1 MPKVTVILPS
11 LNVHEYIEDCLQ
23 SVCNQTLTD
32 IEIICVDA
40 GSNDGTL
47 ETIRDFEQKDKRI
60 KVLLSD
66 KKSYGRQMNLGI
78 DAATGEYIGIV
89 ETDDYVRPEM
99 FEQLYE
105 IAHANNLDF
114 VKADFYR
121 FNHDKEGKEVLYLNK
136 LTDDISCY
144 NRIINPRKEK
154 QVFKFVMNTWS
165 GIYKKEFLIN
175 NNIRHNETPGASFQD
190 TDFWFQTFSLA
201 ERTYFVDKPYYM
213 NRRDNPNSSVY
224 SNKKIYAFCDEY
236 DYIYSKLFEGNK
248 NSDLI
253 PEFQLYR
260 YRSYMS
266 SLNKCE
272 GEDKKRFAYKFKE
285 DLLESKAR
293 GELDLS
299 LFTEGGKKT
308 VDFILNNTDKFISQQ
323 LKRKPVDYKLGANS
337 KEIIFSSSLNRTPKI
352 SVIIPLYNAEKFI
365 GESLKSVLN
374 QTLRE
379 IEVIVVNDGSTDASL
394 DKVKEF
400 CKIDN
405 RITLLSQPNS
415 GSGKA
420 RNFGMNF
427 AKGEYLAFMDADD
440 WYPEND
446 ILESLYI
453 KAKTN
458 HAKICGGSFSNSKK
472 GIVTTKFQGNYK
484 KYTFETEGFI
494 NFSDYQFDYGYH
506 RFIYSRELIKENK
519 IEFPDLLRFQDP
531 PFFLACMQAAGK
543 FYAIP
548 KNVYRYR
555 KGENE
560 LKWNEKK
567 IIDLLEGILFE
578 VKFSRTNN
586 LATLHRIAVDHLNVE
601 FIGILLK
608 YIDFSYIHVLETLF
622 EINKN
627 IRTSLLNQA
636 GYRLDPDKQYIIK
649 PLRRFA
655 EKFNPKIQSVIIKT
669 SNHEIIID
677 NNQYKKQN
685 LSEIELLRNESQ
697 KLKAKLN
704 KLENGISYKIGRII
718 TFIPRIILKTFRS
731 IKK

>member
-105 IAHANNLDF
+105 IAHATNLDF

-121 FNHDKEGKEVLYLNK
+121 FNHDKEGKEILYLNK
-136 LTDDISCY
+136 LTDDIAYY

-165 GIYKKEFLIN
+165 GIYKKEFLIK
-175 NNIRHNETPGASFQD
+175 NNIRHSETPGASFQD

-224 SNKKIYAFCDEY
+224 SNKKIYAFCNEY
-236 DYIYSKLFEGNK
+236 DYIYSKLFEGNR

-285 DLLESKAR
+285 DLLASKAR
-293 GELDLS
+293 DELDLS
-299 LFTEGGKKT
+299 LFTGGGKKT
-308 VDFILNNTDKFISQQ
+308 VDLILNNTDKFISQQ
-323 LKRKPVDYKLGANS
+323 LKKKPVDYKLGVNS
-337 KEIIFSSSLNRTPKI
+337 KEVIISSLDRTPKI

-365 GESLKSVLN
+365 EKSLKTVLN

-379 IEVIVVNDGSTDASL
+379 IEVIVVNDGSTDSSL

-405 RITLLSQPNS
+405 RITILSQPNS

-440 WYPEND
+440 WYPEKD

-506 RFIYSRELIKENK
+506 RFIYLRELIKKNR
-519 IEFPDLLRFQDP
+519 ILFPDLKRFQDP
-531 PFFLACMQAAGK
+531 PFFLNCMKAADK

-548 KNVYRYR
+548 KIVYCYR
-555 KGENE
+555 KGENAV
-560 LKWNEKK
+560 KWTPEK
-567 IIDLLEGILFE
+567 ISDLLEGILFE
-578 VKFSRTNN
+578 IKFSKENKYP
-586 LATLHRIAVDHLNVE
+586 ALHRIAADHINVE
-601 FIGILLK
+601 FEKQINPFLNFNNIK
-608 YIDFSYIHVLETLF
+608 ILETLF
-622 EINKN
+622 AINHEIDKN
-627 IRTSLLNQA
+627 LLCEA
-636 GYRLDPDKQYIIK
+636 GYKIDIKKNYIIK
-649 PLRRFA
+649 PLRRFSKKLD
-655 EKFNPKIQSVIIKT
+655 EQILNITIQTNTRNIVLEGVNQKATESSFENKEIIK
-669 SNHEIIID
+669 
-677 NNQYKKQN
+677 QN
-685 LSEIELLRNESQ
+685 ELLIKKINN
-697 KLKAKLN
+697 LKN
-704 KLENGISYKIGRII
+704 SVSFKIGRAI
-718 TFIPRIILKTFRS
+718 TFIPRKILS
-731 IKK
+731 LKK

>member
-40 GSNDGTL
+40 GSNDVTL
-47 ETIRDFEQKDKRI
+47 EIIRDFEQKDKRI

-121 FNHDKEGKEVLYLNK
+121 FNHDKEGKEILYLNK
-136 LTDDISCY
+136 LTDDIAYY

-165 GIYKKEFLIN
+165 GIYKKEFLIK
-175 NNIRHNETPGASFQD
+175 NNIRHSETPGASFQD

-224 SNKKIYAFCDEY
+224 SNKKIYAFCNEY
-236 DYIYSKLFEGNK
+236 DYIYSKLFEGNR

-285 DLLESKAR
+285 DLLASKAR
-293 GELDLS
+293 DELDLS

-308 VDFILNNTDKFISQQ
+308 VDLILNNTDKFISQQ
-323 LKRKPVDYKLGANS
+323 LKKKPVDYKLGANS
-337 KEIIFSSSLNRTPKI
+337 KEVIISSLDRTPKI

-365 GESLKSVLN
+365 EKSLKTVLN

-379 IEVIVVNDGSTDASL
+379 IEVIVVNDGSTDSSL

-405 RITLLSQPNS
+405 RITILSQPNS

-440 WYPEND
+440 WYPEKD

-506 RFIYSRELIKENK
+506 RFIYLRELIKKNR
-519 IEFPDLLRFQDP
+519 ILFPDLKRFQDP
-531 PFFLACMQAAGK
+531 PFFLNCMKAADK

-548 KNVYRYR
+548 KIVYCYR
-555 KGENE
+555 KGENAV
-560 LKWNEKK
+560 KWTPEK
-567 IIDLLEGILFE
+567 ISDLLEGILFE
-578 VKFSRTNN
+578 IKFSKENKYP
-586 LATLHRIAVDHLNVE
+586 ALHRIAADHINVE
-601 FIGILLK
+601 FEKQINPFLNFNNIK
-608 YIDFSYIHVLETLF
+608 ILETLF
-622 EINKN
+622 AINHEIDKN
-627 IRTSLLNQA
+627 LLCEA
-636 GYRLDPDKQYIIK
+636 GYKIDIKKNYIIK
-649 PLRRFA
+649 PLRRFSKKLD
-655 EKFNPKIQSVIIKT
+655 EQILNITIQTNTRNIVLEGVNQKATESSFENKEIIK
-669 SNHEIIID
+669 
-677 NNQYKKQN
+677 QN
-685 LSEIELLRNESQ
+685 ELLIKKINN
-697 KLKAKLN
+697 LKN
-704 KLENGISYKIGRII
+704 SVSFKIGRAI
-718 TFIPRIILKTFRS
+718 TFIPRKILS
-731 IKK
+731 LKK

>member
-47 ETIRDFEQKDKRI
+47 EIIRDFEQKDKRI

-99 FEQLYE
+99 FKQLYE

-121 FNHDKEGKEVLYLNK
+121 FNHDKEGKEILYLNK
-136 LTDDISCY
+136 LTDDIAYY

-165 GIYKKEFLIN
+165 GIYKKEFLIK
-175 NNIRHNETPGASFQD
+175 NNIRHSETPGASFQD

-224 SNKKIYAFCDEY
+224 SNKKIYAFCNEY
-236 DYIYSKLFEGNK
+236 DYIYSKLFEGNR

-272 GEDKKRFAYKFKE
+272 GEDKKRFVYKFKE
-285 DLLESKAR
+285 DLLVSKAR

-308 VDFILNNTDKFISQQ
+308 VDLILNNTDKFISQQ
-323 LKRKPVDYKLGANS
+323 LKKKPVDYKLGANS
-337 KEIIFSSSLNRTPKI
+337 KEVIISCLDRTPKI

-365 GESLKSVLN
+365 EKSLETVLN

-379 IEVIVVNDGSTDASL
+379 IEVIVVNDGSTDSSL

-405 RITLLSQPNS
+405 RITILSQPNS

-440 WYPEND
+440 WYPEKD
-446 ILESLYI
+446 ILEALYI

-472 GIVTTKFQGNYK
+472 GIVTTKFQGSYR

-506 RFIYSRELIKENK
+506 RFIYLRELIEKNR
-519 IEFPDLLRFQDP
+519 ILFPDLKRFQDP
-531 PFFLACMQAAGK
+531 PFFLNCMKAADK

-548 KNVYRYR
+548 KIVYCYR
-555 KGENE
+555 KGENAV
-560 LKWNEKK
+560 KWTPEK
-567 IIDLLEGILFE
+567 ISDLLEGILFE
-578 VKFSRTNN
+578 IKFSKENKYS
-586 LATLHRIAVDHLNVE
+586 ALHRIAADHINVE
-601 FIGILLK
+601 FEKQINPFLNFDNIK
-608 YIDFSYIHVLETLF
+608 ILETLF
-622 EINKN
+622 AINHEIDKN
-627 IRTSLLNQA
+627 LLCEA
-636 GYRLDPDKQYIIK
+636 GYKIDIKKNYLIK
-649 PLRRFA
+649 PLRRFSKKLD
-655 EKFNPKIQSVIIKT
+655 EQILNITIQTNTRNIVIEGVNQKT
-669 SNHEIIID
+669 TESSFENKEIT
-677 NNQYKKQN
+677 KQN
-685 LSEIELLRNESQ
+685 ELLIKKINN
-697 KLKAKLN
+697 LKN
-704 KLENGISYKIGRII
+704 SVSFKIGRAI
-718 TFIPRIILKTFRS
+718 TFIPRKILSLKNN
-731 IKK
+731 